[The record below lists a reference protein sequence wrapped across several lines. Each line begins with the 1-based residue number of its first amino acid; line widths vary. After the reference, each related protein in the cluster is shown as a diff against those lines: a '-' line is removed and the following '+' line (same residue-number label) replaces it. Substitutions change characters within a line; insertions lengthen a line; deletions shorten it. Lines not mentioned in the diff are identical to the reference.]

1 MPYVPSRKTDM
12 DDREVIDLAVAKVAR
27 YAASKITNNLS
38 LIRIYRKIFLDLVY
52 DLSSFLKDMRPLAE
66 SGEVK
71 KLAQAIYEVSKKYEY
86 EGAYLGELNY
96 AITQFIQLVPNYKFE
111 GFVWDQELRYWI
123 YVCTVD
129 VLVWASR
136 KTEDL
141 GIGVSGVF
149 VDAKDE
155 YKRRVNAAYEAEQI
169 LKNGDCYFASYYTRL
184 VEIVD
189 EEGSLIGH
197 QEIMMKRSDGTV
209 NCSLLD
215 VQLVARKKKPSD

>member
-86 EGAYLGELNY
+86 EGA
-96 AITQFIQLVPNYKFE
+96 T
-111 GFVWDQELRYWI
+111 
-123 YVCTVD
+123 
-129 VLVWASR
+129 
-136 KTEDL
+136 
-141 GIGVSGVF
+141 
-149 VDAKDE
+149 
-155 YKRRVNAAYEAEQI
+155 
-169 LKNGDCYFASYYTRL
+169 NGWEVTT
-184 VEIVD
+184 
-189 EEGSLIGH
+189 
-197 QEIMMKRSDGTV
+197 KDGTIY
-209 NCSLLD
+209 
-215 VQLVARKKKPSD
+215 

>member
-189 EEGSLIGH
+189 EEGKLIGH